1 VRKKTFT
8 LDVYSS
14 ARCGASLNAREPL
27 IYPGD
32 HMRSRAALGN
42 HPTHLLLATLPVG
55 AFSLVLL
62 GDIRNLDRED
72 DFRA

>member
-1 VRKKTFT
+1 
-8 LDVYSS
+8 
-14 ARCGASLNAREPL
+14 
-27 IYPGD
+27 
-32 HMRSRAALGN
+32 MRSKAAIGN